1 MALCKLQHVYFCMLK
16 LEGLKLVASK
26 LTMHM
31 QTLNFISD
39 DHVQWNLGKWCG
51 DKHIVKGNTND
62 NGQML

>member
-31 QTLNFISD
+31 QTLNFING
-39 DHVQWNLGKWCG
+39 DHVQ
-51 DKHIVKGNTND
+51 
-62 NGQML
+62 